1 MAAQAVQKRSNE
13 EWLRSK
19 LLLEQEHL
27 RLMRMQEQQF
37 TGAAAAG
44 YPTAAATEGHAGEA
58 AEAAASAAPAS
69 DATAEE
75 RREGR
80 GHAGDGAS
88 CVDGGQEPS
97 QVVHLSYDD
106 CGVLREEAEAEDVV
120 RHGSGGSSEGV
131 YPSGQREDRL
141 RDAPSFGQ
149 DDGVVEPL
157 YRAAA
162 AADCSARLSGFL
174 GSPSA
179 AAGSTGSMAAGS
191 TGQAAQQQAAAKA
204 AATASSATA
213 GTTPASAATTPATNA
228 STPATT
234 AAAPAAGTGS
244 TVSATTPST
253 PSTAVAS
260 VSPAATNSASA
271 AGTTTNASTT
281 LATTTTATLTTVAT
295 AAAPTATI
303 LAPAVRIPEKRDM
316 ATVEREYAE
325 VKALLLAKQLETN
338 QKAKAKRDAAKLEA
352 AKAVG
357 FVTTDLTTTA
367 MLTATYKRPLQVDIP
382 GSVKKPRTDSYAMPT
397 STYQPST
404 ASGPPISPRVA
415 QKFYDLDLAT
425 RTTTDSDDKMYL
437 PPKVISKIMYRA
449 LPGVHDED
457 AAAATSAGVAFKR
470 EDQAKSKTAT
480 PAVSPSHSVHDHE
493 TSSSQDTI
501 SISDDAVTF
510 MQECVTEF
518 LLYFTSEARDR
529 SIMENR
535 RTKKGVGLSIAG
547 EDVVESMENLGLH
560 IVRAGVGRIER
571 KKLVQ
576 QKALE
581 QARAAAAATIAANAA
596 KMAAAGRTV
605 GSPHSYV
612 KIGPA
617 ASPLARPVAGTNVAT
632 PSRPIASTSA
642 ATAAA
647 STASNV
653 VQPPRVVTPTAKPA
667 PAASTTTPKPAAA
680 SAAPTS
686 TTK

>member
-1 MAAQAVQKRSNE
+1 
-13 EWLRSK
+13 
-19 LLLEQEHL
+19 
-27 RLMRMQEQQF
+27 
-37 TGAAAAG
+37 
-44 YPTAAATEGHAGEA
+44 
-58 AEAAASAAPAS
+58 
-69 DATAEE
+69 
-75 RREGR
+75 
-80 GHAGDGAS
+80 
-88 CVDGGQEPS
+88 
-97 QVVHLSYDD
+97 
-106 CGVLREEAEAEDVV
+106 
-120 RHGSGGSSEGV
+120 
-131 YPSGQREDRL
+131 
-141 RDAPSFGQ
+141 
-149 DDGVVEPL
+149 
-157 YRAAA
+157 
-162 AADCSARLSGFL
+162 
-174 GSPSA
+174 
-179 AAGSTGSMAAGS
+179 
-191 TGQAAQQQAAAKA
+191 
-204 AATASSATA
+204 
-213 GTTPASAATTPATNA
+213 
-228 STPATT
+228 
-234 AAAPAAGTGS
+234 
-244 TVSATTPST
+244 
-253 PSTAVAS
+253 
-260 VSPAATNSASA
+260 
-271 AGTTTNASTT
+271 
-281 LATTTTATLTTVAT
+281 
-295 AAAPTATI
+295 
-303 LAPAVRIPEKRDM
+303 M

-547 EDVVESMENLGLH
+547 EDVVESMENLGFTSYARVL
-560 IVRAGVGRIER
+560 AGYNEKVKASQDAAARMKIER